1 MAKRYAYDKKGGRHT
16 FDPFNAGLSS
26 ADYQAWMKNKGY
38 SVVKPSS
45 TTKKSSD
52 SGTTTKT
59 TGKWTAYDSKGNKHT
74 LSKGFAKSYFD
85 NWMKKRNYTADKPV
99 ETKPKGEKDDVHTL
113 TAEQYASNPYLQK
126 PGEEILDYTKRINE
140 MNAGDTTTGDGD
152 TTTPGDTG
160 DTGDTGDG
168 DTGDGETGDGETGD
182 GDTGDKGDTGDT
194 TNYLDSLPDEI
205 KNDPAFQGMSDDMQ
219 EAIAYNNYIQSQG
232 AEEDIQSWNDAL
244 AEARESADPYFNN
257 LLMVAID
264 EVNRAST
271 KLTGDY
277 ASRAQQLQDNLAN
290 IQEDLT
296 TNRAY
301 LSLSEQAEL
310 TKLSQQYQ
318 VELENTQQTMA
329 AKGLTFSTN
338 RSTTEGRLE
347 QSQQG
352 LVESTT
358 RQYGYQ
364 MQRLEQE
371 AARGNTAAQTQLDDL
386 KRQLGYDIT
395 SIGRGFEQQWGSS
408 SLPQL
413 EGYSPLGGI
422 VGTMA
427 EERTKDIA
435 SRREAIYDDA
445 TRASLSSIY
454 NY

>member
-74 LSKGFAKSYFD
+74 LSKAFAKSYFD

-168 DTGDGETGDGETGD
+168 DTGDGEDHTDF
-182 GDTGDKGDTGDT
+182 
-194 TNYLDSLPDEI
+194 LDSLSDDI
-205 KNDPAFQGMSDDMQ
+205 KNDPVFKSMPEDMQ
-219 EAIAYNNYIQSQG
+219 LAIAYNNYVQSEG
-232 AEEDIQSWNDAL
+232 AEENIKAWNDAL
-244 AEARESADPYFNN
+244 AEAQVDAAPYFKN
-257 LLMVAID
+257 LLRVTTD

-277 ASRAQQLQDNLAN
+277 ASRAQQLQDNLAD

-301 LSLSEQAEL
+301 LSLNEQAEL

-358 RQYGYQ
+358 RQHGYQ
-364 MQRLEQE
+364 MQQLEKE
-371 AARGNTAAQTQLDDL
+371 AARGSLSAKTQLDDL
-386 KRQLGYDIT
+386 KRQLGYDRT
-395 SIGRGFEQQWGSS
+395 SIGRSFEQKWGSS

-435 SRREAIYDDA
+435 SRREAIYNDA